1 MLSVS
6 FKWIIRGGFFAVIA
20 LSFFVSPGKTSAATA
35 KSIDCS
41 ESIYNMFFVET
52 KTKPI
57 SGTVYAKLA
66 KKIPDSQLNFYYQD
80 PASNGRCNVIGQINA
95 NSDAWQLAGKI
106 DSSLNLKQLL
116 ADGPQ
121 KSADV
126 YQATIKT
133 LILPDNNL
141 CEQVDSEC
149 HVTYQG
155 HKGVLRPI
163 LQSGAIDMI
172 AIYSV
177 LPINDAKI
185 KEVSYFSDGQF
196 LYFNEKKQINPVNKN
211 YLADGKHTVTTQ
223 VTFDNNQK
231 FIISEDID
239 LGKDYTGLTT
249 LKSYY
254 FKSKNRYLYVIF
266 GIVAFIAISVALM
279 TARALHNRKLYKEE
293 HGIENY
299 KAAPV
304 KKDDEKDKIIV
315 G

>member
-66 KKIPDSQLNFYYQD
+66 KKIPDSQLNLYYQD

-155 HKGVLRPI
+155 HKGVLKPI

-223 VTFDNNQK
+223 LTFDNSQK

-239 LGKDYTGLTT
+239 LGKDYTGFTT

-254 FKSKNRYLYVIF
+254 YKSKNRYLYVIF

-279 TARALHNRKLYKEE
+279 IARALHNHKLYKEE
-293 HGIENY
+293 HGINNY